1 MIRRTCVISFFV
13 GLLLTGCGMSY
24 KVAPVSGKVTMD
36 GKALSHA
43 EVMFIPAAPGELPS
57 SMALTD
63 EAGHYSLA
71 LNNSKGDGA
80 VVGKHKVVITM
91 GSRRQ
96 LPDRY
101 NRHTTLECD
110 VPVTGRE
117 DANFELTSKP

>member
-1 MIRRTCVISFFV
+1 MARRACVISFVV
-13 GLLLTGCGMSY
+13 GLFLTGCGTSY
-24 KVAPVSGKVTMD
+24 KVVPVSGRVTMD
-36 GKALSHA
+36 GKGLGHA
-43 EVMFIPAAPGELPS
+43 EVMFIPEPQGDKPS

-63 EAGHYSLA
+63 DDGHYSMS

-80 VVGKHKVVITM
+80 VVGKHKVVITL

-110 VPVTGRE
+110 VPATGKE